1 MTRHLGTAALAIVA
15 WVAVHGLLLGLG
27 LGAVLTHGTSGPG
40 CNENE
45 VVAWDGDQHSVCL
58 SIEDLDIDAYYQ
70 GRFGD

>member
-1 MTRHLGTAALAIVA
+1 MRTIRLVGVGIVA
-15 WVAVHGLLLGLG
+15 WVAVHGLILGLG
-27 LGAVLTHGTSGPG
+27 VGALVSLHTVSGPG

-70 GRFGD
+70 GRFE